1 MTSDASKPAPA
12 RPVGRPRRP
21 GLPSGSGLTSS
32 AARSTGRAGGETVTG
47 RVFSILEVFDHDH
60 PALTLTEIAR
70 AAALPVSTAH
80 RLVGELAAWGALER
94 GADGA
99 YRIGLR
105 LWEVGSLAPR
115 SVGLR
120 ERAMP
125 FLEDLYEAT
134 RQNVQLAVRDG
145 HEGVYVE
152 RLAHPDAVRLF
163 SRVGGRWPLHGT
175 GVGQV
180 LLAFAPPVV
189 QESVLAAPLTSFT
202 ARTIT
207 DPAVLRRTLA
217 GIRRDGV
224 AVCDGMIDLASLSV
238 AAPVRGEGDA
248 VVAAISVV
256 VPSPSTPGGIEPR
269 TLVPAVRAA
278 ARGISRAIGAPT
290 PSRTPRTLRTD
301 VPRPSS

>member
-1 MTSDASKPAPA
+1 VTTDATQPGPA

-21 GLPSGSGLTSS
+21 GLPTGSGLTSS
-32 AARSTGRAGGETVTG
+32 VARRSGRSGGETVTG

-60 PALTLTEIAR
+60 SALTLTEIAR
-70 AAALPVSTAH
+70 AASLPVSTAH

-94 GADGA
+94 GPDGA

-152 RLAHPDAVRLF
+152 RLAHPEAVRLF

-202 ARTIT
+202 TRTIT

-238 AAPVRGEGDA
+238 AAPVRGEADS

-256 VPSPSTPGGIEPR
+256 VPSPSSPGGIEPR

-278 ARGISRAIGAPT
+278 ARGISRALGAPT
-290 PSRTPRTLRTD
+290 PSRTPRAVRPE